1 MSVSSAVIIRNAPF
15 IDWLQSM
22 SYKIQE
28 LSLGGILDQAIKL
41 VKNHF
46 GLLFGI
52 VALVYIPFNL
62 AAAGYLT
69 SVLPPVP
76 GIEASLEEQKAFQLA
91 VADNLTITLAVGVFT
106 ALLILPLSNAAITHA
121 VAKLYLGKPTSVM
134 ESISVGFGRIIPLFL
149 TSILMGLAIMGG
161 LILLIIPGILFA
173 FWFSLSTHAVV
184 LEKMSGTTAL
194 KRSKALM
201 SGNIGTVFVMGILLG
216 VMNWGVRT
224 VVGLIGQPMAAM
236 AIQVVLASI
245 MTLLSTAAL
254 VVFYFSCRCK
264 LENFDLE
271 HLADSM
277 GESTQLDNVT
287 SQDQF

>member
-1 MSVSSAVIIRNAPF
+1 
-15 IDWLQSM
+15 M

-41 VKNHF
+41 VKDHF

-52 VALVYIPFNL
+52 VALIYIPFNL
-62 AAAGYLT
+62 AAGVYI
-69 SVLPPVP
+69 SNILPPAP
-76 GIEASLEEQKAFQLA
+76 GIGASLEEQTAFQLA
-91 VADNLTITLAVGVFT
+91 VADNLPITLGVSLLT
-106 ALLILPLSNAAITHA
+106 AFLIVPLSNAAITHA

-134 ESISVGFGRIIPLFL
+134 ESITVGFGRIIPLTW

-161 LILLIIPGILFA
+161 FILFIIPGILFA

-201 SGNIGTVFVMGILLG
+201 SGNIGTVFVMGILLA
-216 VMNWGVRT
+216 VMSWGVQT
-224 VVGLIGQPMAAM
+224 VTGLVGQPMAAVSV
-236 AIQVVLASI
+236 QVVLASI

-277 GESTQLDNVT
+277 GELTQSDNGA
-287 SQDQF
+287 SEDQF